1 MKNNAD
7 IQRFLDEAHEQT
19 AKSGETCNL
28 VTFNDF
34 WDKKY
39 GADELS
45 FDKRSFLNDVSVL
58 LASNQITYY
67 QELTSYKKGIAPVVY
82 FFKRIIRKICA
93 FLFLPLVA
101 AQNAVNMSVAR
112 VAIHIRSYVNREET
126 LKLQLQ
132 KREKELETQIVMQQ
146 KQIAELTRT
155 VNQLTER
162 IDGLASGGD
171 NK

>member
-7 IQRFLDEAHEQT
+7 IQRFLDEAYAQT
-19 AKSGETCNL
+19 AKSGETCDL

-39 GADELS
+39 GADERS

-67 QELTSYKKGIAPVVY
+67 QELTSYKKGIAPVVF
-82 FFKRIIRKICA
+82 FFKKIIRKLCA
-93 FLFLPLVA
+93 FLFLPIVA
-101 AQNAVNMSVAR
+101 AQNAVNMSFAR
-112 VAIHIRSYVNREET
+112 LAIHIRSYVNREET
-126 LKLQLQ
+126 MKLQLQ
-132 KREKELETQIVMQQ
+132 KREKDLENQIIMQQ
-146 KQIAELTRT
+146 KQIAELSRT
-155 VNQLTER
+155 VNMLTEK
-162 IDGLASGGD
+162 IDALISGGN